1 MTPKIS
7 STMECMLPRLILG
20 FSKVDT
26 CGLLWNS
33 SQTLVRV
40 SRAAQVA
47 WEYLGKV
54 VTVLEPWRL
63 GQLLPRRS
71 PLHFVPVVSLLK
83 DTKCEESE
91 TTYVSWRRGRA
102 ALAQGWNSVHRRI
115 SWSFADIHPSCQ
127 TWGEGC
133 FVLVC
138 LFVLKFVPIEKFSLW
153 STPGVKLTYGIYGS
167 NK

>member
-7 STMECMLPRLILG
+7 STMKCILPRLILG

-26 CGLLWNS
+26 YGLLWNS

-40 SRAAQVA
+40 FGAAQVA

-54 VTVLEPWRL
+54 VTVWEPWRL
-63 GQLLPRRS
+63 GQLLPRWS
-71 PLHFVPVVSLLK
+71 PLHFVPVSLLK
-83 DTKCEESE
+83 DTKCEERE
-91 TTYVSWRRGRA
+91 TTYVSRRRGRA

-115 SWSFADIHPSCQ
+115 SWSFADLPPPCQ

-133 FVLVC
+133 FVLMC
-138 LFVLKFVPIEKFSLW
+138 LFILKFVPIKKFSLR
-153 STPGVKLTYGIYGS
+153 STPGVKLTYGIYRS